1 MKKKF
6 LSTILLTALTLGAV
20 VGCEKNGGDISG
32 DNSGDVSTTSADI
45 SSNPD
50 DSSSPETSSAPDAS
64 SNPGGSTSSAPSDKT
79 AEYVD
84 ATSESLYGRLS
95 NFSSEEVEPGDTLT
109 FTVTPEKYFFIE
121 RITNNGVPCQLV
133 TGNED
138 GSAIYSTTI
147 SAGTN
152 RLVASYSVD
161 PNVDFVDEFKLN
173 ISDEVF
179 TEVMSKKETKSG
191 EGVKTDLDFRRSGI
205 EQVRAPNKFVA
216 GVKTL
221 RTSKDVFLNYVD
233 GDTTHVET
241 YNLDYTVKIRYLSID
256 TPESTSEIEEW
267 GLTASYFSKYLYT
280 GSAEYWNYIKNSF
293 SDRDIASL
301 QPGMTSIIL
310 ISQDAAIHS
319 DIMTKDDLK
328 LGSDEEGTYHA
339 TTDGNQRNLAYVWYA
354 TKENPTKNDFRCL
367 NLEMVYQGFSFGVG
381 SSESTSEYYYR
392 MFDAANCSARV
403 NKRHIFSEDVD
414 DNYYYYETKGVSN
427 LSLAKLYSTAETDDV
442 IGYKP
447 VSVYANKKTLYRVK
461 GYVSRKVGTSFYIQ
475 DKIEYDNAAVIAGTE
490 KPYGIYVFTYSETPI
505 KVGDEVEVVGAV
517 SSYGGTFQMQ
527 GITFSTFNA
536 DPVRDTIIKSRNN
549 RLVPIKVTGAQFNS
563 LKLPQILVEI
573 TDNIWFYPFQSVY
586 NGVGE
591 DIGEGGSEEINK
603 YNTAYPFYNTSNSPI
618 FYGSYGD
625 TDNAESINT
634 TEKNIRYSNKIIRFT
649 VDQNILV
656 SFGITTAYSYRFFTG
671 GSYWYNAAGAEY
683 ASSDYAPEK
692 VPADATPKEA
702 DKYQAVEKVYSRK
715 SCQPATAGHGLI
727 VISHGYESTGG
738 NTKMTA
744 TICSGNV
751 RDISLTEIE

>member
-1 MKKKF
+1 MKKY
-6 LSTILLTALTLGAV
+6 LSATIIGLLAIFTL
-20 VGCEKNGGDISG
+20 VGCEGLNG
-32 DNSGDVSTTSADI
+32 NSTPAEVETKYTDLTADSI
-45 SSNPD
+45 Y
-50 DSSSPETSSAPDAS
+50 
-64 SNPGGSTSSAPSDKT
+64 GQLSD
-79 AEYVD
+79 
-84 ATSESLYGRLS
+84 
-95 NFSSEEVEPGDTLT
+95 FSSEEVQVGDTLT
-109 FTVTPEKYFFIE
+109 FKVTPSQYFFIE
-121 RITNNGVPCQLV
+121 KVTNNDVACKLV
-133 TGNED
+133 ERNDD

-147 SAGTN
+147 VPGN
-152 RLVASYSVD
+152 NKLKGLYSVD
-161 PNVDFVDEFKLN
+161 PSVDFVDQFKLN
-173 ISDEVF
+173 ISDDVF
-179 TEVMSKKETKSG
+179 TEVMSKTQAKEG

-205 EQVRAPNKFVA
+205 EQMRAPNKFKSD
-216 GVKTL
+216 GTKTEQS
-221 RTSKDVFLNYVD
+221 TNDAFINYVD

-241 YNLDYTVKIRYLSID
+241 FNLKYTVKIRYLGID

-267 GLTASYFSKYLYT
+267 GLTASYFSKYIYT
-280 GSAEYWNYIKNSF
+280 GDTSYWNYIKNSF
-293 SDRDIASL
+293 TTRDAASL

-381 SSESTSEYYYR
+381 SSESTSDYYYR
-392 MFDAANCSARV
+392 MFDAANLSAKA
-403 NKRHIFSEDVD
+403 NGRHVFSNDTD
-414 DNYYYYETKGVSN
+414 DNYYYYEQKGVSN
-427 LSLAKLYSTAETDDV
+427 LSLSKLYNSAEKDDV

-475 DKIEYDNAAVIAGTE
+475 DKTQYDDAAVIAGTE
-490 KPYGIYVFTYSETPI
+490 KPFGIYVFTYSETPI

-527 GITFSTFNA
+527 GITFSTINP
-536 DPVRDTIIKSRNN
+536 DPVRDTVIKSRNN
-549 RLVPIKVTGAQFNS
+549 KIVPVKVTGSQFNS

-573 TDNIWFYPFQSVY
+573 TDNVWFYPFTSVY
-586 NGVGE
+586 QGNAE

-618 FYGSYGD
+618 FYGSYGSE
-625 TDNAESINT
+625 DNAESINGS
-634 TEKNIRYSNKIIRFT
+634 ESNIRYSNKIIRFT

-656 SFGITTAYSYRFFTG
+656 NFGVTTAYSYKFFTG
-671 GSYWYNAAGAEY
+671 GSYWYNPAGAEY
-683 ASSDYAPEK
+683 ASSDYTPDKMPEG
-692 VPADATPKEA
+692 ASEKEA
-702 DKYQAVEKVYSRK
+702 NKYQAVEKTYKRK
-715 SCQPATAGHGLI
+715 ACKPAEAGHGLI
-727 VISHGYESTGG
+727 VLSHGYESTSG
-738 NTKMTA
+738 NTKMSA

-751 RDISLTEIE
+751 KDISLTEID